1 MKINCS
7 VSHFLY
13 KHKTKNTILFCF
25 RFQLAHILG
34 LVCGVM
40 SVVVILWTDV
50 QDGRGGVTAGGDDRL
65 TGDSLALLSGALSG
79 LMQVAFF
86 WQFIKWFD
94 FLRY

>member
-1 MKINCS
+1 
-7 VSHFLY
+7 
-13 KHKTKNTILFCF
+13 
-25 RFQLAHILG
+25 
-34 LVCGVM
+34 M

-94 FLRY
+94 FLDTEILKSLWYVQLDEL

>member
-1 MKINCS
+1 M
-7 VSHFLY
+7 
-13 KHKTKNTILFCF
+13 
-25 RFQLAHILG
+25 
-34 LVCGVM
+34 
-40 SVVVILWTDV
+40 VVILWTDV

-94 FLRY
+94 FLDTEILKSLWYVQLDEL